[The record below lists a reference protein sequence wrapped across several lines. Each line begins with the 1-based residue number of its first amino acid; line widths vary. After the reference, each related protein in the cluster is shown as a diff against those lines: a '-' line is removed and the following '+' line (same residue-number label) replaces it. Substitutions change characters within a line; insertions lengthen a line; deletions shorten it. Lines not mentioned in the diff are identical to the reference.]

1 MGLGRVYSSG
11 GLQGLHQQYISFTG
25 SFCGSRLLVVHPV
38 LSCCFPAYKSAHTYV
53 SGLFKDHMYVGSS
66 MTLSVNSTC
75 GPIIFTL
82 RISQYWL
89 KLNTIAVFNL
99 MMFIKVDIPEVW
111 TIIFLQREILSGAE
125 LVVSFVIWL
134 TLLVYFV

>member
-25 SFCGSRLLVVHPV
+25 SFSGSRLLVVHPV

-66 MTLSVNSTC
+66 MTLFLLTVHVVPLFLPCESA
-75 GPIIFTL
+75 
-82 RISQYWL
+82 
-89 KLNTIAVFNL
+89 NT
-99 MMFIKVDIPEVW
+99 D
-111 TIIFLQREILSGAE
+111 
-125 LVVSFVIWL
+125 
-134 TLLVYFV
+134 